1 MKNNTCLTYKDLKKM
16 EQLLKTPSS
25 VESKHNL
32 TELDQ
37 LAIKVIVDLH
47 QYPTRFFYNLRG
59 FDSKNEEKPSKNL
72 QKSLNLV
79 THDRILNSDI
89 SHCLKK

>member
-16 EQLLKTPSS
+16 DQLLEAPTS

-37 LAIKVIVDLH
+37 LAIKVIADIH

-59 FDSKNEEKPSKNL
+59 FDNKEEKYSENSREP
-72 QKSLNLV
+72 LNLV
-79 THDRILNSDI
+79 NAR
-89 SHCLKK
+89 